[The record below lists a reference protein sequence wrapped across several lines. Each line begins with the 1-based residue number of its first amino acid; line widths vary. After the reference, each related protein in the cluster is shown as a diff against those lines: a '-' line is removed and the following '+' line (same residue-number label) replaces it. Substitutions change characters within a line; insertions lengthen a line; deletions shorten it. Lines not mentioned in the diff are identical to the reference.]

1 VRVMEYYM
9 DSRNSVYDEMW
20 RTLSEHGEL
29 AEDDYYVYQLSDMAT
44 DAGKDMIERNASK
57 WHAMQKELLAPK
69 AFGGD
74 IKADNDGKK
83 LTLTFEMRIPSVIML
98 EITAL
103 DDDDG
108 DDDD

>member
-1 VRVMEYYM
+1 MA
-9 DSRNSVYDEMW
+9 SRPRGIRRPATSS
-20 RTLSEHGEL
+20 RRL
-29 AEDDYYVYQLSDMAT
+29 APVYQLSGMAT